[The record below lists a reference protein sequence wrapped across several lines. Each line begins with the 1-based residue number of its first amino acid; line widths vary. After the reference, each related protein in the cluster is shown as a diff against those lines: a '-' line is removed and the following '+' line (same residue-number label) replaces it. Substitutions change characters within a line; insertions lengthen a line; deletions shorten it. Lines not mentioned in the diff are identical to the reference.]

1 MPTASA
7 DARRRRSLIAST
19 CVQNE
24 ALGTTDFVDS
34 KGSVRAR
41 RRAAERQR
49 ALFLTLSAQLVFRT
63 TPLERHRVVAQIGT
77 ACPGASAVL
86 TAPVPDEA
94 DAGVA
99 CS

>member
-7 DARRRRSLIAST
+7 DARLWRRRSLIAST

-41 RRAAERQR
+41 RRAAERLR
-49 ALFLTLSAQLVFRT
+49 GVTRRAQLVFRT

-86 TAPVPDEA
+86 TAPVPDDA